1 AFSASPLSARYA
13 LRLEELPVDPP
24 RAGAR
29 AELLLA
35 DPGRVAP
42 VLDSVEG
49 LRWLQ
54 STWAGVNALA
64 ASRRRDFTCT
74 RLAGCFGGQMAEYV
88 LGAVFLE
95 DWQRL
100 GAFQAKAEWAPGPF
114 KKRPRLSSLTMGLL
128 GAGDISAVIARRAGA
143 FGMRTVALA
152 TSGGPRDGFDEVCT
166 DLPHVLRTSDVV
178 VGVLPSTPQTRRA
191 SWTGARWRRAGRQP
205 PIVNVGRGDVV
216 SEASLLDALRPGGP
230 LRRAVLDVFAVEP
243 LPESSALWAHPRVQ
257 ISPHIPPC
265 VAAVT
270 YPEDTADLFVENLAL
285 WLQGAPLKYVVDL
298 DKGY

>member
-1 AFSASPLSARYA
+1 M
-13 LRLEELPVDPP
+13 
-24 RAGAR
+24 
-29 AELLLA
+29 
-35 DPGRVAP
+35 
-42 VLDSVEG
+42 LDSVEG

-74 RLAGCFGGQMAEYV
+74 RLAGCFGKQMAEYV
-88 LGAVFLE
+88 FGAIFLE

-100 GAFQAKAEWAPGPF
+100 GALQAKAEWAPGPF
-114 KKRPRLSSLTMGLL
+114 KKRPRLSSLTLGLL
-128 GAGDISAVIARRAGA
+128 GAGDISAVIAMRARA

-178 VGVLPSTPQTRRA
+178 VGVLPSTPQTRGLLDG
-191 SWTGARWRRAGRQP
+191 GALEACGQGKLF
-205 PIVNVGRGDVV
+205 INVGRGDVV

-243 LPESSALWAHPRVQ
+243 LPESSALWGHPRVQ
-257 ISPHIPPC
+257 ISPHI
-265 VAAVT
+265 AAVT
-270 YPEDTADLFVENLAL
+270 YPEDTAQLFVENLGL
-285 WLQGAPLKYVVDL
+285 WLQGRPLKYVVDL